1 MYFGG
6 WSYPDAALTG
16 ADGAGAALNAGEP
29 DCAARGAEAAQ
40 ANSAPARRDL
50 KAFWTDIRF
59 LRFSS
64 PAKAHIQDAIRG
76 FELPLNS

>member
-16 ADGAGAALNAGEP
+16 AADAEAALNAGEL
-29 DCAARGAEAAQ
+29 DCAARGAEATQ
-40 ANSAPARRDL
+40 TNSAPARRDF
-50 KAFWTDIRF
+50 KAFWTDIRV

-64 PAKAHIQDAIRG
+64 PAKTNEQDAIRG
-76 FELPLNS
+76 LE